1 MNPADLFK
9 FRGNWQKFVQ
19 NHPKFPMFLNALKN
33 TNITE
38 GTIEELKFT
47 TTDWKELCTNVKLK
61 SSDIDMINDFKK
73 MASK

>member
-19 NHPKFPMFLNALKN
+19 NHPK
-33 TNITE
+33 
-38 GTIEELKFT
+38 
-47 TTDWKELCTNVKLK
+47 VKLK

>member
-1 MNPADLFK
+1 
-9 FRGNWQKFVQ
+9 
-19 NHPKFPMFLNALKN
+19 MFLNALKN

-38 GTIEELKFT
+38 GTIVELKFT
-47 TTDWKELCTNVKLK
+47 TTDGKELSTNVKLK